1 MVNKKAQTL
10 LYVSQRQGK
19 QGLKRSVCDRKR
31 VGFGV
36 DGDPVRRARLASG
49 WYVVTQFSVSVD
61 TQLDPECYGHP
72 LRALR

>member
-1 MVNKKAQTL
+1 MMNKKAQTL

-19 QGLKRSVCDRKR
+19 QGLKRFVCDRQR
-31 VGFGV
+31 ISLGV
-36 DGDPVRRARLASG
+36 DSDSVRRGRLASG
-49 WYVVTQFSVSVD
+49 WYVETRFSVSVD